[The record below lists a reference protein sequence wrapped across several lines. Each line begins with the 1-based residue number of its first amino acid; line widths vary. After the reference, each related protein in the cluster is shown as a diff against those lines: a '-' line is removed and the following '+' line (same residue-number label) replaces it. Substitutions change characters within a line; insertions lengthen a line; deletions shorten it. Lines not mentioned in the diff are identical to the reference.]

1 MVQMRL
7 PMGET
12 RYIERSDGSLRVE
25 RVYGDF
31 VMKVLYGTRAG
42 QFATGR
48 WIVHPAVSKVVG
60 LWQDTP
66 MSGRR
71 IQEFV
76 RDYEIDMSE
85 AVKDAGQFKT
95 FNDFFTRKLRP
106 EARPIDFRPEVLV
119 SPADGRLLVV
129 PELTADLELEIKGVR
144 YSVRR
149 LLAGVIDPPE
159 FEGGSA
165 MVIRLCPVDYH
176 RFHFPE
182 AGHAHPAVD
191 VPGTLHSVNPLAL
204 ATRLDIFGENKRAV
218 TRLDSVGFGPIAIVE
233 VGALCVGSIVQTY
246 RPGHVERGAEKG
258 MFKFGGSTM
267 VLLFARGRVRFDDD
281 LVSNSERGYET
292 RVLVGSAIAKKP

>member
-1 MVQMRL
+1 
-7 PMGET
+7 MGET
-12 RYIERSDGSLRVE
+12 RYIERTDGTLRVE

-31 VMKVLYGTRAG
+31 VMRMLYGTRAG

-71 IQEFV
+71 IADFI

-85 AVKDAGQFKT
+85 CVKDGAQFKT
-95 FNDFFTRKLRP
+95 FNEFFTRKLKPECRP
-106 EARPIDFRPEVLV
+106 VEREPDVLV

-129 PELTADLELEIKGVR
+129 PALTADLELEVKGVR

-165 MVIRLCPVDYH
+165 MVVRLCPVDYH

-182 AGHAHPAVD
+182 GGHAHAAVD

-218 TRLDSVGFGPIAIVE
+218 TRLDSDGFGPIAIVE

-246 RPGHVERGAEKG
+246 RPGRVERGAEKG
-258 MFKFGGSTM
+258 MFKFGGSTIVM
-267 VLLFARGRVRFDDD
+267 LFGRGRVRFDED
-281 LVSNSERGYET
+281 LLTNSERGYET
-292 RVLVGSAIAKKP
+292 RVLVGSGIGKRP